1 MKLNSRS
8 SSEEDK
14 NSFNLL
20 VAYHEDFQ
28 TKEAILLTYLIGIFI
43 GAHFFTSLF
52 VMFESV
58 CMFFI
63 KLLKINE
70 LVVL

>member
-1 MKLNSRS
+1 MKLNSRP
-8 SSEEDK
+8 SSEEEK
-14 NSFNLL
+14 NSLILL

-28 TKEAILLTYLIGIFI
+28 TKETILLTYLIGLFI

-58 CMFFI
+58 CMFF
-63 KLLKINE
+63 LKKNIQK
-70 LVVL
+70 